1 MLRQRLIHLFIF
13 LKILISIEILAQN
26 DPVFSQFYASNI
38 YLNPAIAG
46 LEHRFA
52 FTGIHRSQLKL
63 DQTQNGSAPTT
74 GYLFHTNSLSI
85 IIPSHSK
92 GDGEESYH
100 RGGVGINIYQQG
112 SGGVSNVLGAS
123 LTGAYNIKFNTSIPQ
138 NFTFGL
144 QAGFVQHN
152 FNVSNIRTGSGYDG
166 FGGFNP
172 SSSVDPLLGTGATI
186 SKIHP
191 DFAFGLLYYYNAGR
205 NIYAP
210 GISFYLGLVGSHLSR
225 PNISPFDGKT
235 NRTPIV
241 FKLHSGL
248 EIHLAKKLNM
258 SPNVFWITNGSNN
271 AITLGSTF
279 TYLIPDHDEYFKPT
293 RLVFG
298 ASYRFGDALIF
309 QFGFG
314 SKYYGVGFSYDLY
327 TSVISLYKA
336 GFFGNAFEISFKTTL
351 HISKKAKKSSKFH
364 TPLM

>member
-1 MLRQRLIHLFIF
+1 MFKYRLLVFLFIF
-13 LKILISIEILAQN
+13 NILLSVQIYAQN
-26 DPVFSQFYASNI
+26 DPAFSQFYASGI

-52 FTGIHRSQLKL
+52 ITGIHRSQFKL

-74 GYLFHTNSLSI
+74 GFLYQTNSLSI

-92 GDGEESYH
+92 GEDSYH
-100 RGGVGINIYQQG
+100 RGGFGINIYQQG
-112 SGGVSNVLGAS
+112 SGGVANVLGAS
-123 LTGAYNIKFNTSIPQ
+123 LTGAYNIKFSSSIPQ
-138 NFTFGL
+138 NITFGL
-144 QAGFVQHN
+144 QAGFVQR
-152 FNVSNIRTGSGYDG
+152 SYSTENIRLGSGYDG
-166 FGGFNP
+166 VGGFNQVTSTDQLIP
-172 SSSVDPLLGTGATI
+172 GSTI

-191 DFAFGLLYYYNAGR
+191 DFTVGLLYYYNAGR

-225 PNISPFDGKT
+225 PNASPFLNKT
-235 NRTPIV
+235 DRVPFI
-241 FKLHSGL
+241 FKLHSGV
-248 EIHLAKKLNM
+248 EIHLARKLNA
-258 SPNVFWITNGSNN
+258 SPNVFWITNGTNN
-271 AITLGSTF
+271 AFTLGASF

-298 ASYRFGDALIF
+298 YSYRFGDAMIF
-309 QFGFG
+309 QIGFG

-327 TSVISLYKA
+327 TSAISQYRK
-336 GFFGNAFEISFKTTL
+336 GFLGNAFEVSFKTTL